1 MNASAAAPTI
11 PPAAKAELTPTG
23 KLRAGINFQ
32 NQLLTTLG
40 PNGEQGG
47 VAVEFARELA
57 RRLAVPLEIISYQS
71 AGSLADSVSAGAWE
85 ISVLGDEPERAKVID
100 FAPPLTE
107 IEATYLVP
115 AGSAIRR
122 VDEVDRAGIRIVS
135 PAKSAYDL
143 YLSRTIRNAQLVQ
156 IAGTKAATEHF
167 LKEKLEALAGLKPG
181 LLEIAPTL
189 PGSRILDG
197 NFTVVRHTVG
207 TPRGRD
213 AAAAYLRDLVED
225 VKASGLVAKW
235 IEKSGVKGLS
245 VAPAAGK

>member
-1 MNASAAAPTI
+1 MPATI
-11 PPAAKAELTPTG
+11 PPAARAELTPTG

-32 NQLLTTLG
+32 NQFLTTLG

-57 RRLAVPLEIISYQS
+57 KRLDVPLEIISYKS
-71 AGSLADSVSAGAWE
+71 AGALADSVSTGAWE

-107 IEATYLVP
+107 LEATYLVP
-115 AGSAIRR
+115 AGSPIKS
-122 VDEVDRAGIRIVS
+122 VSEVDRAGVRIVS
-135 PAKSAYDL
+135 PAKSAFDL
-143 YLSRTIRNAQLVQ
+143 YLVRTIKNAQLVQ
-156 IAGTKAATEHF
+156 IAGSKAAQDHF
-167 LKEKLEALAGLKPG
+167 VKEKLDALAGLKQG
-181 LLEIAPTL
+181 LLEFAPTL

-207 TPRGRD
+207 SPKGLN

-225 VKASGLVAKW
+225 VKASGLVAQW
-235 IEKSGVKGLS
+235 IKKSGVKGLS
-245 VAPAAGK
+245 VAPPAGK

>member
-1 MNASAAAPTI
+1 MTANPTVS
-11 PPAAKAELTPTG
+11 PAAKAELAPTG

-32 NQLLTTLG
+32 NVLLTTLG

-47 VAVEFARELA
+47 VAVEFAHELA
-57 RRLAVPLEIISYQS
+57 RRLGVALDIISYKS
-71 AGSLADSVSAGAWE
+71 AGALADSVRSGEWE
-85 ISVLGDEPERAKVID
+85 ISVLGVEPARAKEID

-107 IEATYLVP
+107 IETTYLVP
-115 AGSAIRR
+115 AGSPIKAIG
-122 VDEVDRAGIRIVS
+122 EVDRPGVRIAVA
-135 PAKSAYDL
+135 AKSAYDL
-143 YLSRTIRNAQLVQ
+143 YLSRTIKQAQLVQ
-156 IAGTKAATEHF
+156 VEGIGAASKRF
-167 LKEKLEALAGLKPG
+167 VAEKLEALAGLKPQ
-181 LLEIAPTL
+181 LLELAPTL

-213 AAAAYLRDLVED
+213 AAAAYLRELVED

-245 VAPAAGK
+245 VAPREQ